1 MAGNNNALPACDIDA
16 GTFKYVLIKETA
28 TTAVGGGAGA
38 APAASAAAPPA
49 AAAAPTVRYLVAG
62 YGDCAYHDDIFQRV
76 RSRAPPGVAL
86 ACVGGGR
93 IQHDPSGG
101 GRVLIYGF
109 SQAYGRADHAAAAE
123 IVRRAFPAYGPAA
136 VTWSN
141 DGY

>member
-1 MAGNNNALPACDIDA
+1 MAGNNDALPACDIDA

-38 APAASAAAPPA
+38 APAA
-49 AAAAPTVRYLVAG
+49 AAAPTVRFLVAG

-76 RSRAPPGVAL
+76 RSHAPPGVAL

-101 GRVLIYGF
+101 GRVYIYGF

-123 IVRRAFPAYGPAA
+123 IVRRAFPAYGAAA